1 MAVVFI
7 LTLSRARVRVMTVP
21 GSGPKRGWYSECHHL
36 VASCHRHQPIWAER
50 LLSTGAAPVI
60 HHLGPHAQ
68 HASPGTMLTP
78 IRQDL
83 L

>member
-1 MAVVFI
+1 MWHGGLEGPAGEG
-7 LTLSRARVRVMTVP
+7 VMTGP
-21 GSGPKRGWYSECHHL
+21 GGWPKRAWRSECHHP

-50 LLSTGAAPVI
+50 LLSTGAPPVI

-68 HASPGTMLTP
+68 HAGPGTTLTP
-78 IRQDL
+78 IHQDL